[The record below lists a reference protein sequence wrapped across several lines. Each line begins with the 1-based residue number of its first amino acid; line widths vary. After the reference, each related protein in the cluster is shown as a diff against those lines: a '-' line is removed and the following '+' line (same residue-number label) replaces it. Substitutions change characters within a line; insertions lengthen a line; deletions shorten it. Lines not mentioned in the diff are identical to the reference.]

1 MNFIWTALCSYCEIL
16 LLSFGGEGIKT
27 MGERA
32 DSYAAC
38 TPDACFVVEADCNFL
53 CASLQ
58 SNRRELKL

>member
-1 MNFIWTALCSYCEIL
+1 MSFIWTALCSYCEISTAFFL
-16 LLSFGGEGIKT
+16 GKGVET

-38 TPDACFVVEADCNFL
+38 TPDTCFVVEADCDFL
-53 CASLQ
+53 CTWLQ